1 MNREDFPII
10 NDNLIYLDN
19 AATTLKPNKVIDA
32 INDYY
37 KNYSDN
43 IHRGEYDL
51 SFKADQ
57 SYENARLTVANFI
70 NADEKSIVFTKGT
83 TDSLNMIVDGYFK
96 DHLNKDDEVLITK
109 SEHASNVLPW
119 FNLAKE
125 KGIKVSFI
133 ELNDDL
139 TLSLDNIKNAIT
151 DNTKVI
157 SLAGIT
163 NVIGDIKGIIV
174 KSIPLEN
181 NKLTLDNVKKMVNK
195 NTKVIS
201 VAMVTNVL
209 GDVRPI
215 KEICELAHSK
225 GILVVEDGAQSV
237 PHMKVDV
244 KDSNVDFLAFS
255 GHKLCGPTGIGV
267 LYIKPS
273 LVDEFKSVE
282 FGGGMNESFDS
293 VDEVYLKEA
302 PIKYEAG
309 TPHIAGAIGLASA
322 IDYIESVG
330 LDKIHEYECELKD
343 YLVSKLSNID
353 HIKVINPNTKSGIV
367 AITIDDIFPQDV
379 GYYLNKYNICVRT
392 GNHCDKLLK
401 DLIGVRNTLRISLY
415 FYNTKEEIDKLV
427 ELLSDKNKII
437 SEMI

>member
-10 NDNLIYLDN
+10 NDNLIYFDN
-19 AATTLKPNKVIDA
+19 AATTLKPNVVIDA

-37 KNYSDN
+37 KNYSVN

-57 SYENARLTVANFI
+57 AYANARLTVAKFI

-119 FNLAKE
+119 FNLAKTN
-125 KGIKVSFI
+125 GIKVSFI

-139 TLSLDNIKNAIT
+139 TLSLDNIKNSIT

-163 NVIGDIKGIIV
+163 NVIGDI
-174 KSIPLEN
+174 
-181 NKLTLDNVKKMVNK
+181 
-195 NTKVIS
+195 
-201 VAMVTNVL
+201 
-209 GDVRPI
+209 RPI

-237 PHMKVDV
+237 PHIKTDV
-244 KDSNVDFLAFS
+244 KESNIDFLAFS

-273 LVDEFKSVE
+273 LIDEFKSVE

-302 PIKYEAG
+302 PTRFEAG
-309 TPHIAGAIGLASA
+309 TPNIAGAIGLASA
-322 IDYIESVG
+322 IKYIESIG
-330 LDKIHEYECELKD
+330 LDKIHEYECELKE
-343 YLVSKLSNID
+343 YLVSKLSNIE
-353 HIKVINPNTKSGIV
+353 HIKVINPNTKSGIIAV
-367 AITIDDIFPQDV
+367 TIDNIFPQDV